1 MTLKELK
8 KIIDKQYKK
17 NKEGEIEFYL
27 GDTQIE
33 IYEMGRFGFVPDI
46 KIYMRKIKHKKID
59 VNNFRIHNLHYNNI

>member
-46 KIYMRKIKHKKID
+46 NIYMRKIKHKKID